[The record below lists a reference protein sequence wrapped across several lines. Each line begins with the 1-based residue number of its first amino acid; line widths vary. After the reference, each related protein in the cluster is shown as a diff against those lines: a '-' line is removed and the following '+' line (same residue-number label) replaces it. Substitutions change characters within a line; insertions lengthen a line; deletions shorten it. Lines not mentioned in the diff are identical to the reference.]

1 MRPPNSSV
9 ARNSVARVLVIDDEP
24 AIRRFLRTGLNSF
37 GYDVEEAVTG
47 ADALRQAV
55 IAPSDLIVLDLGLPD
70 MDGLDV
76 IRRLR
81 DWCKAP
87 IIVLSVR
94 DAETEKVRALDAG
107 ADDFITKPFSMAE
120 LMARMRA
127 TMRRMANE
135 QAGSPVLQCG
145 GIAIDLSSRIVTV
158 DGREIHLSPK
168 EYDLLTLLTRNHGK
182 IMTHRQIMTEI
193 WGYAGDPQNLRVLV
207 GQVRRKVEADPAV
220 PRLILAEPGIGYR
233 LSEGTA

>member
-1 MRPPNSSV
+1 MRPSCN
-9 ARNSVARVLVIDDEP
+9 AVARVLVVDDEP
-24 AIRRFLRTGLNSF
+24 AIRRFLRTGLHSF
-37 GYDVEEAVTG
+37 GYAVDEVANG
-47 ADALRQAV
+47 GDALRQAV
-55 IAPSDLIVLDLGLPD
+55 VAPSDVIVLDLGLPD
-70 MDGLDV
+70 MDGLEV

-81 DWCKAP
+81 DWCRIP

-94 DAETEKVRALDAG
+94 DAETEKVQALDAG
-107 ADDFITKPFSMAE
+107 ADDFLTKPFSMAE

-127 TMRRMANE
+127 TMRRVATAE
-135 QAGSPVLQCG
+135 AGSPVLQCG
-145 GIAIDLSSRIVTV
+145 GLAIDLSRRQVTV

-207 GQVRRKVEADPAV
+207 GQVRRKVEANPAV
-220 PRLILAEPGIGYR
+220 PTLILAEPGIGYR
-233 LSEGTA
+233 LSEGRS